1 VNPAPRHR
9 PGLIVGT
16 YTEDLP
22 HVRGTAGGVLGAS
35 YDPRAGIVGPVA
47 VLARTR
53 NPSFA
58 VPSATGRQVY
68 VVNETTSFDG
78 RPGGVYEG
86 GVCEGGVCEG
96 GVYEGGGITA
106 FARDPETGALR
117 ELNSRPSG
125 GAAPCHLA
133 IYPGGRF
140 LLVANYESGSVVP
153 VALEPDGRLGQ
164 EHARVQHAGSSVQP
178 RRQAGPHAHMVA
190 GDPVTGDVLVA
201 DLGLDA
207 VLTYRL
213 TESGLAERPGTR
225 IDAPPGTGPRHLA
238 FHPDGR
244 HLFVVGE
251 LNSTVLTLRRVGGRF
266 VLAGVTSTLGRA
278 SEAGD
283 SLAAAIRVAASGRHV
298 FVSNRGDDSIAMLRF
313 DPGAVPAAD
322 AAPGPPALTLVHLQ
336 PAGGRGPRDFCLTPD
351 GGHLVVANTGSH
363 NLVVLRIDEDRPE
376 LAPVSAT
383 EAPSPSSVA
392 FAP

>member
-1 VNPAPRHR
+1 VNPAPQRQ
-9 PGLIVGT
+9 PGLVVGT

-22 HVRGTAGGVLGAS
+22 HVHGTAGGVLGAS
-35 YDPRAGIVGPVA
+35 YDPHAGIVGPVA

-68 VVNETTSFDG
+68 VVNETTTFAGHEGSG
-78 RPGGVYEG
+78 HEG
-86 GVCEGGVCEG
+86 GGHEGSGH
-96 GVYEGGGITA
+96 EGGGITA
-106 FARDPETGALR
+106 FARDPATGALR

-125 GAAPCHLA
+125 GVAPCHLA
-133 IYPGGRF
+133 IHPGGRF
-140 LLVANYESGSVVP
+140 LLVANYESGSVVA
-153 VALEPDGRLGQ
+153 VALEPDGRLGR

-190 GDPVTGDVLVA
+190 CDPVTGDVLVA

-213 TESGLAERPGTR
+213 TESGLAEQPGMR
-225 IDAPPGTGPRHLA
+225 IDAPPGTGPRQLA

-266 VLAGVTSTLGRA
+266 ALAGVTSTLGQA
-278 SEAGD
+278 SEGGD
-283 SLAAAIRVAASGRHV
+283 SLAAAIRVTASGRHV

-313 DPGAVPAAD
+313 DPGAAPAAG
-322 AAPGPPALTLVHLQ
+322 AAPAGPPALTLVHLQ

-351 GGHLVVANTGSH
+351 GGHLVVANQDSH

>member
-1 VNPAPRHR
+1 MTQVSDARQHRHR
-9 PGLIVGT
+9 LVIGA

-22 HVRGTAGGVLGAS
+22 HVSGTAGGVLGAS
-35 YDPRAGIVGPVA
+35 YDPRSGIVGPVT

-58 VPSATGRQVY
+58 VPSAAGRQVY
-68 VVNETTSFDG
+68 VVNETISF
-78 RPGGVYEG
+78 GGQP
-86 GVCEGGVCEG
+86 
-96 GVYEGGGITA
+96 GGGITA

-117 ELNSRPSG
+117 ELNSRSSG

-133 IYPGGRF
+133 IHPGGRF
-140 LLVANYESGSVVP
+140 LLVANYESGSVVA
-153 VALEPDGRLGQ
+153 VALEPDGRLGP
-164 EHARVQHAGSSVQP
+164 EHARVQHAGSSVHPQ
-178 RRQAGPHAHMVA
+178 RQAGPHAHMVA
-190 GDPVTGDVLVA
+190 CDPVTGDVLVA

-207 VLTYRL
+207 VLSYRL

-251 LNSTVLTLRRVGGRF
+251 LNSTVLTLRRAGDRF
-266 VLAGVTSTLGRA
+266 VLAGVTSTLGPA
-278 SEAGD
+278 SAAGD

-298 FVSNRGDDSIAMLRF
+298 FVSNRGDDTIAMLRF
-313 DPGAVPAAD
+313 DPGGAPTAG
-322 AAPGPPALTLVHLQ
+322 AAPAGPPALTLVHLQ

-351 GGHLVVANTGSH
+351 GGHLVVANQDSH
-363 NLVVLRIDEDRPE
+363 NLVVLRIDEDRPG
-376 LAPVSAT
+376 LAPVSAA